1 MGLGK
6 EGMYRNKGGD
16 YPHPTSCEGI
26 VDVIV
31 SMGIRLGTL
40 T

>member
-1 MGLGK
+1 MGLRK

-16 YPHPTSCEGI
+16 YPHLANHEWI
-26 VDVIV
+26 VDVTV
-31 SMGIRLGTL
+31 SLGIRLGTL